1 VVSST
6 LHPGGRSSRPR
17 DSVSV
22 GVAVRDEAVRGV
34 VLGLLRLHRVPVLGV
49 GTKSSRVEV
58 GAPTRGTSL
67 LVGYIASPEDAEYFD
82 TTLREAGEPAAI
94 ALVPREVSRPVIER
108 LEKRGTEILR
118 LPTAAET
125 FAQVV
130 RSRLAILAGSVAEG
144 AGGSSGKKV
153 ET

>member
-1 VVSST
+1 MT
-6 LHPGGRSSRPR
+6 EALWAGALFLALLFA
-17 DSVSV
+17 
-22 GVAVRDEAVRGV
+22 GVWV
-34 VLGLLRLHRVPVLGV
+34 
-49 GTKSSRVEV
+49 
-58 GAPTRGTSL
+58 
-67 LVGYIASPEDAEYFD
+67 
-82 TTLREAGEPAAI
+82 PAAI